1 MTGEHGPAVRNVN
14 GQDLNQPLEAD
25 VTRERQ
31 SFSRLTVEFRE
42 VIELGAEVAQGNAEA
57 LTNLEGDGAN
67 RFAHMDM
74 LVGIDV
80 IRKLAQQGMKSLEL
94 ARNFG
99 LDGVAIIEGNDR
111 I

>member
-14 GQDLNQPLEAD
+14 CQDLKQPLEAD

-42 VIELGAEVAQGNAEA
+42 VIELRAEVAQGNAEA

-67 RFAHMDM
+67 RFAHVDM

-80 IRKLAQQGMKSLEL
+80 VRMLAQQCMKSFKL

-99 LDGVAIIEGNDR
+99 LDGVAII
-111 I
+111 

>member
-1 MTGEHGPAVRNVN
+1 
-14 GQDLNQPLEAD
+14 
-25 VTRERQ
+25 
-31 SFSRLTVEFRE
+31 
-42 VIELGAEVAQGNAEA
+42 
-57 LTNLEGDGAN
+57 
-67 RFAHMDM
+67 MDM